1 MNINIITISI
11 LYILTLG
18 LVFYILISKLFPYL
32 NKKNEIREKEI
43 KNKKYELFKDLDID
57 IMKQSLDQYF
67 EGYVNRY
74 ITYKFLAKKNMY
86 INSEEVEKMVSDL
99 TKLIYLQISELYI
112 FYITMLQS
120 IITDEDLLA
129 YIHNKVENTCLEA
142 VTNYNGSMT
151 A

>member
-11 LYILTLG
+11 LYMLTLG

-86 INSEEVEKMVSDL
+86 INSEEVEKMVNDL

-112 FYITMLQS
+112 FYITMIFTNIR
-120 IITDEDLLA
+120 II
-129 YIHNKVENTCLEA
+129 YIL
-142 VTNYNGSMT
+142 YNNASKYYYR
-151 A
+151 

>member
-11 LYILTLG
+11 LYMLTLG

-86 INSEEVEKMVSDL
+86 INSEEVEKMVNDL